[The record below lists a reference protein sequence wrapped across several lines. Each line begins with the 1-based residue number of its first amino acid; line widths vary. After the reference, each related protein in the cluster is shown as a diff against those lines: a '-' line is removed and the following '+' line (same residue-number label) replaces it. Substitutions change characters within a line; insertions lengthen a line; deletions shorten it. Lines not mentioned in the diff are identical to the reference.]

1 MQFNNEDIDE
11 GMKSY
16 FKSLKKFKPLKKE
29 EERRLLNEY
38 KKHKDINARNKLIEA
53 NLKYACKLANTY
65 RGRGLSFNELV
76 TEANDGLMEG
86 IERFDMSQDVRL
98 ISYSRWWMIQRIQT
112 ALQEKNMLQGQDE
125 MVFKDLNDDDDSLM
139 AVRPNAY
146 YVEDAPDETVTEDT
160 EELLNTLLQK
170 LSDREYDMVSYYYG
184 VNGRDKK
191 TLEEIGDKYKLTK
204 ERVRQIIEKAILK
217 AKSEAMLVDSVYLC
231 Q

>member
-204 ERVRQIIEKAILK
+204 ERVRQI
-217 AKSEAMLVDSVYLC
+217 
-231 Q
+231 